1 MNNMVQKWKR
11 NDFCKQLNES
21 HVREKRISGLASM
34 AEILSQ
40 KRASCGRDFTLVEL
54 LVVIAI
60 IAILAGMLLPAL
72 NQARAKAHG
81 ISCVNQLKQMG
92 NCEEFYAQDNNGM
105 LTPCLWQDN
114 DPTFQFRWFAK
125 LHRYAPSIFLRK
137 KNDLD
142 QANPLCPAGTS
153 EKGVPITYLSTTLS
167 YNNAQHGGYTH
178 NRSSGYRSP
187 SGIIN
192 RGFRQSNIVGASHK
206 LTIADG
212 YYFEFQ
218 MRSECWDVDY
228 GVIAWKRHGGKS
240 VNSLF
245 YDGHVGGIPR
255 IKLNGKIGG
264 VSPNNYYILLDK

>member
-105 LTPCLWQDN
+105 LTPCLWQDS
-114 DPTFQFRWFAK
+114 DPNFRWYSK
-125 LHRYAPSIFLRK
+125 LHQYAPSLFSRK

-142 QANPLCPAGTS
+142 KANPLCPAGTS
-153 EKGVPITYLSTTLS
+153 EQGVPIAYVSTTLT
-167 YNNAQHGGYTH
+167 YNSQLHGGYTH
-178 NRSSGYRSP
+178 NRCSGYRSP
-187 SGIIN
+187 SGTYN
-192 RGFRQSNIVGASHK
+192 TGFRQSNIVGSSHK